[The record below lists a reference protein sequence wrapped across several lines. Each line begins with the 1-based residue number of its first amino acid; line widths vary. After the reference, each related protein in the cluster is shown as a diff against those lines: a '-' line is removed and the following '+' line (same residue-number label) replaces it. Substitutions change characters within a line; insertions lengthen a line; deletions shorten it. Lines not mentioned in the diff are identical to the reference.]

1 MDLEIISKLLSL
13 HCNNAEIIAQEETGA
28 YNVTLKEMPDVLA
41 FDKSVNR
48 LFVINLTNLES
59 KNSKAYVDTMESQ
72 LSQCQM
78 ERVYI
83 FVYQS
88 RSVYAR
94 KASEP
99 VWGSHIWCI
108 EEPEHIIHLR

>member
-1 MDLEIISKLLSL
+1 MNLNNISQLLSL
-13 HCNNAEIIAQEETGA
+13 HCNNAEVITKEETGA

-88 RSVYAR
+88 RSEYAR
-94 KASEP
+94 KASEL
-99 VWGSHIWCI
+99 VWGSHIWCV
-108 EEPEHIIHLR
+108 EEPEHMIHLR

>member
-1 MDLEIISKLLSL
+1 MDFNNISKLLSIY
-13 HCNNAEIIAQEETGA
+13 CNNAEIITQNSVDSI
-28 YNVTLKEMPDVLA
+28 NVTLNEMPDVLA
-41 FDKSVNR
+41 YDKSVNR
-48 LFVINLTNLES
+48 LYVINETNLES

-88 RSVYAR
+88 RSEYAR
-94 KASEP
+94 NASEL

>member
-1 MDLEIISKLLSL
+1 MDLKNISRLLSL
-13 HCNNAEIIAQEETGA
+13 HCNNAERITAEESGSFKA
-28 YNVTLKEMPDVLA
+28 ALKEMPDVLA
-41 FDKSVNR
+41 CNKSVNR

-88 RSVYAR
+88 RPEYAR
-94 KASEP
+94 KANEL
-99 VWGSHIWCI
+99 VWGTHIWCV
-108 EEPEHIIHLR
+108 EEPEHMIHLR

>member
-1 MDLEIISKLLSL
+1 MQNISLLLSS
-13 HCNNAEIIAQEETGA
+13 HCNNAEIITPNSIDSRNLTINEI
-28 YNVTLKEMPDVLA
+28 PDVLA
-41 FDKSVNR
+41 YDKSVNR
-48 LFVINLTNLES
+48 LYVINETNLES
-59 KNSKAYVDTMESQ
+59 RNSKAYVDAMESQ
-72 LSQCQM
+72 FSQCKM

-94 KASEP
+94 KASEL